1 MRIVALLS
9 VVFAFATMPVSASEL
24 DAKFLIKH
32 EGKVIGY
39 HHVRGRE
46 TALGLVVDTEVE
58 MRVKFGPIPLYK
70 YDHEAREVWRN
81 GEVISIESKTN
92 DNGTKTSVFAHRKDD
107 TLLID
112 GTLYSGPAPVDAVP
126 PSYWDKSLI
135 TARSVINTQTGEI
148 VDVGVEHIG
157 PSAAPDNQAAEQYRI
172 SGTINV
178 DVWYDGSRWIG
189 SHLFVEGEELI
200 YERVDGESQYAA
212 LAEYLD

>member
-9 VVFAFATMPVSASEL
+9 VLFAVATMPASASEL

-39 HHVRGRE
+39 HQVRGTE

-58 MRVKFGPIPLYK
+58 MRVRFGPIPLYK

-92 DNGTKTSVFAHRKDD
+92 DNGTKTSVFAHRKGD
-107 TLLID
+107 TLLIN

-135 TARSVINTQTGEI
+135 NASSVINTQTGEI
-148 VDVGVEHIG
+148 LDVGVEHIG
-157 PSAAPDNQAAEQYRI
+157 QSAAPDNQAAEQYRI
-172 SGTINV
+172 TGTINV
-178 DVWYDGSRWIG
+178 DVWYDGSRWVG
-189 SHLFVEGEELI
+189 SHLFVDGEELI
-200 YERVDGESQYAA
+200 YELVEGERQFAA
-212 LAEYLD
+212 LEEYLD

>member
-9 VVFAFATMPVSASEL
+9 VLFAVATMPVSASEL

-32 EGKVIGY
+32 EGKVIGF

-46 TALGLVVDTEVE
+46 TALGLVVDTDVE

-70 YDHEAREVWRN
+70 YDHESREVWRN
-81 GEVISIESKTN
+81 GEIISIESATN
-92 DNGTKTSVFAHRKDD
+92 DNGTKTSVFAHRKGD

-126 PSYWDKSLI
+126 PSYWDRSLI
-135 TARSVINTQTGEI
+135 NSRSVINTQTGEI
-148 VDVGVEHIG
+148 LDVGVEHIG

-172 SGTINV
+172 SGTIEV
-178 DVWYDGSRWIG
+178 DVWYDGSRWVG
-189 SHLFVEGEELI
+189 SHLFVDGEELV
-200 YERVDGESQYAA
+200 YELVDEDRQFAA
-212 LAEYLD
+212 LEEYLD

>member
-1 MRIVALLS
+1 MRILAMLS
-9 VVFAFATMPVSASEL
+9 VVFAFVTMPASAGEL

-46 TALGLVVDTEVE
+46 TAAGLVVDTEVE

-81 GEVISIESKTN
+81 GEVIFIESKTN
-92 DNGTKTSVFAHRKDD
+92 DNGNKTSVFAHRKGE

-112 GTLYSGPAPVDAVP
+112 GTHYTGPAPIDAMP

-135 TARSVINTQTGEI
+135 TASSVINTQTGEI
-148 VDVGVEHIG
+148 IEVGVEHLG
-157 PSAAPDNQAAEQYRI
+157 QTSAPNQRQAEHYRI
-172 SGTINV
+172 SGTIDA
-178 DVWYDGSRWIG
+178 DVWYDGSRWVG
-189 SHLFVEGEELI
+189 SQLFVDGEELI
-200 YERVDGESQYAA
+200 YEPVDGERQFAA